1 MTKGVIIVS
10 IIIALII
17 VIIVVTLFFIKKRKN
32 LLKVRIEE
40 MDRDKNMLESAPIP
54 SELAKLETIIKN
66 EKIGEKYKEWQERF
80 ELIKSDNLN
89 KINDMVIDLDF
100 DGEKRK
106 YKDSLKKVAQIEIEI
121 AKAKTLIE
129 TLLDEIK
136 EITLSEEKYRSIIIK
151 LKTRYRELC
160 NSFEIHKREYDEISE
175 IIELQF
181 ENIEKRFQDFEKAME
196 SNEYNE
202 VVHIVKA
209 IDSMVD
215 HMGIVIAEVPDLVLL
230 TNKLIPKRVEQI
242 NQIYTDM
249 LNRDFPLDYLQIPY
263 NMEETTKRVSNIIDR
278 IKVLNLE
285 ECMFELKTM
294 LEYLDSLFNDFENEK
309 NSRKEFEE
317 EAPVFERKLEKINK
331 LVGDIYNQLDE
342 IKNLY
347 DLKDEDVKIIDE
359 VNTLLIELNS
369 EYKKKIKDL
378 KKHKIPYSKVVKDI
392 EEFTNRLKLI
402 DEELDKALKSLGN
415 MYEDEVRAREQLDE
429 IQELLK
435 QSKVRIRSYKLPIIT
450 NDYFV
455 ELSEANEAILEVIKE
470 LERKPIVIKTLN
482 TRVDTARDLVL
493 KLYNT
498 TNETI
503 KLAKM
508 CEMAIVYGNRFRSSF
523 ENIDQGLNQAEILF
537 YKGSYR
543 HSLDVS
549 TRLIEGVEPN
559 FSKKLEN
566 FYKKEI

>member
-181 ENIEKRFQDFEKAME
+181 ENIEKRFNDFEKAME

-317 EAPVFERKLEKINK
+317 EE
-331 LVGDIYNQLDE
+331 LVRCL
-342 IKNLY
+342 
-347 DLKDEDVKIIDE
+347 
-359 VNTLLIELNS
+359 TL
-369 EYKKKIKDL
+369 
-378 KKHKIPYSKVVKDI
+378 
-392 EEFTNRLKLI
+392 
-402 DEELDKALKSLGN
+402 
-415 MYEDEVRAREQLDE
+415 
-429 IQELLK
+429 
-435 QSKVRIRSYKLPIIT
+435 
-450 NDYFV
+450 
-455 ELSEANEAILEVIKE
+455 
-470 LERKPIVIKTLN
+470 
-482 TRVDTARDLVL
+482 
-493 KLYNT
+493 
-498 TNETI
+498 
-503 KLAKM
+503 
-508 CEMAIVYGNRFRSSF
+508 
-523 ENIDQGLNQAEILF
+523 
-537 YKGSYR
+537 
-543 HSLDVS
+543 
-549 TRLIEGVEPN
+549 
-559 FSKKLEN
+559 
-566 FYKKEI
+566 